1 MAKVEVFK
9 YKAAGVGDR
18 SYNPEFF
25 KLLHILYDEQTGAF
39 TVEEELTPGSRVTRA
54 SGGEITTTYRIT
66 AGQKNTVYTP
76 CVGGTLLEFYAST
89 TFPYAT
95 ITQTANSPFCT
106 VATNPDDIFIQA
118 EVTDETLPGENDG
131 KVSAT
136 ATSLKPIV
144 IYSLGDGAPLSG
156 ASDWGGNLIGQNTT
170 GVFNNLTPSTYWVS
184 SRNSAGRI
192 DFVKVVVNAAS
203 FADYTDYAILD
214 TGSITLGD
222 ALQLKI
228 RKKDYAGTT
237 YTACMVG
244 DEMKLNWQGTLNPFL
259 FSYINGLS
267 LDFNLKAESLRDWSI
282 LYTQDD
288 REYLIELY
296 RAGILL
302 FRGYLLPE
310 YYQAPYYPFSHQVNL
325 TASDGMG
332 QLKDYAFLK
341 PNGDKFTGTYTLEQ
355 LITLCTNKVNIN
367 IPVYHY
373 LTWGFG
379 DNVAGDNILGL
390 VTEQAEYF
398 YELLGDSPKCSDVL
412 TVILEAFAARIS
424 QVEGVFLIEQPYS
437 DIPETFEAWSGG
449 LKRTFT
455 RVSLSSC
462 SYETE
467 DNVLLTTESDTGVWP
482 GVQLQ
487 NLTETL
493 LPTQGLVP
501 NPQLKKAKTE
511 TSWYGWF
518 LDGGLQ
524 VNPYRETKEPLD
536 VNAVKTR
543 SLDPSSTEYT
553 NWAGAGV
560 SVEPDYTYGITF
572 KNLRYRRQDSLSI
585 LTLIPKLNREKSLLE
600 TTGGELSLLVFIRL
614 QTQIIEGKNLATR
627 IKIHLKGDNGVNY
640 YLNEKFQWQNSATD
654 LIYVISKNDI
664 GKEQQFTITTAAM
677 PQGTVTPPTAQPNSF
692 TNVYVSVSEPF
703 LYAEDSNGNIIN
715 GNQNDLLFKTTSIDS
730 RIRGAAT
737 VKTTYYENVLIL
749 KAVQVTPLIGGV
761 ELDSKREYS
770 YKNAG
775 QYTTQQVSTTL
786 RIGTHYY
793 GKNNELFFPYAIRD
807 SVTGNAITYWY
818 DADENS
824 YQLSEMLLREFVK
837 ARKIIRPFTDATLLG
852 RFSFA
857 QRLRVVVD
865 NNLEYFCSSLS
876 YNPITDR
883 YQGRFVYA
891 EGEYTLPFYRLN
903 EDGTPKLRE
912 DGAIFRTF
920 EGRTFDESLVT
931 TIE

>member
-9 YKAAGVGDR
+9 YRAAGVGDR

-39 TVEEELTPGSRVTRA
+39 TVEEELTPGSRITRA

-66 AGQKNTVYTP
+66 AGQKNTSYTP
-76 CVGGTLLEFYAST
+76 CVGSTLLEFYAST

-106 VATNPDDIFIQA
+106 VGSTPDDAFIDVEA
-118 EVTDETLPGENDG
+118 FDETLPGENDG
-131 KVSAT
+131 KAIVNV
-136 ATSLKPIV
+136 TSLKPV
-144 IYSLGDGAPLSG
+144 VLYQLTRPNGTQLEQTTNTFDALAPGEYQVLV
-156 ASDWGGNLIGQNTT
+156 LTT
-170 GVFNNLTPSTYWVS
+170 GQAIEKGARAT
-184 SRNSAGRI
+184 
-192 DFVKVVVNAAS
+192 FVIHAAS
-203 FADYTDYAILD
+203 FAEYGDYAILD

-237 YTACMVG
+237 YTACMIG
-244 DEMKLNWQGTLNPFL
+244 NEMNLNWQGTVNPFL

-296 RAGILL
+296 RTGSLL

-310 YYQAPYYPFSHQVNL
+310 FYQAPYYAFSHQVNL

-332 QLKDYAFLK
+332 QLKDYTFLK

-398 YELLGDSPKCSDVL
+398 YELLGDSPKCSAVL

-482 GVQLQ
+482 GVQVQ

-553 NWAGAGV
+553 NWSGAGV

-572 KNLRYRRQDSLSI
+572 KNLRYRRQDCLSI

-640 YLNEKFQWQNSATD
+640 YLNEKFQWQNSVTD

-664 GKEQQFTITTAAM
+664 GKEQQFTITTATM

-703 LYAEDSNGNIIN
+703 LYAEDANGNIIN
-715 GNQNDLLFKTTSIDS
+715 GNQNDLFFKTTSIDS
-730 RIRGAAT
+730 HIRGAAT

-761 ELDSKREYS
+761 EPDSKREYS

-793 GKNNELFFPYAIRD
+793 GKNNELFYPYAIRD
-807 SVTGNAITYWY
+807 SVTGKAITYWY

-852 RFSFA
+852 RFIFA

-891 EGEYTLPFYRLN
+891 QGEYTLPFYRLN

-912 DGAIFRTF
+912 DDTVFRTF

-931 TIE
+931 TIEE